1 MAPTVGIFRN
11 QGGVIIGHPLI
22 TGRLN
27 IISHL
32 ISHPI
37 TSLLTSRQQ
46 AEADLAED
54 LVIDSDVKDQ
64 GREREKS

>member
-37 TSLLTSRQQ
+37 TSLLRGLQQ
-46 AEADLAED
+46 AVADRVED
-54 LVIDSDVKDQ
+54 HVIDPDVKDQ